1 MIGPL
6 SVGTGHQNA
15 FYCFAVICKYDSTVS
30 QPAPPADG
38 DIVRDFLSVADL
50 LAEPQLA
57 QLYAYFDRE
66 GAATVKEAMAAL
78 DLPQG
83 TAYSYVNRLVD
94 AGVVEITHDEQ
105 PRRYAAREIDLTVTT
120 AAGEYTIT
128 PALIDAVGR
137 RETDDDID
145 TYIDRHGVAGLAT
158 ALTYAVARERGETT
172 HRLMAEDL
180 DRSPLAAEI
189 ILQALRPVVTEHF
202 TVDASGGSL
211 DEIDLGDTTD
221 A

>member
-1 MIGPL
+1 M
-6 SVGTGHQNA
+6 
-15 FYCFAVICKYDSTVS
+15 S
-30 QPAPPADG
+30 QPATPADG

-50 LAEPQLA
+50 LDEPQLA
-57 QLYAYFDRE
+57 RLYAYFDRE
-66 GAATVKEAMAAL
+66 GAATVTDAMAAL

-105 PRRYAAREIDLTVTT
+105 PRRYTAREIDLTVTT

-158 ALTYAVARERGETT
+158 ALTYAVSRERGETT
-172 HRLMAEDL
+172 HRLMADDL
-180 DRSPLAAEI
+180 DISPLAAEL
-189 ILQALRPVVTEHF
+189 ILQALRPVVTEQYA
-202 TVDASGGSL
+202 TDASGGSL
-211 DEIDLGDTTD
+211 DEIDPNN
-221 A
+221 

>member
-1 MIGPL
+1 M
-6 SVGTGHQNA
+6 
-15 FYCFAVICKYDSTVS
+15 S
-30 QPAPPADG
+30 QPATPADG

-50 LAEPQLA
+50 LDEPQLA
-57 QLYAYFDRE
+57 RLYAYFDRE

-105 PRRYAAREIDLTVTT
+105 PRRYTAREIDLTVTT

-158 ALTYAVARERGETT
+158 ALTYAVSRERGETT
-172 HRLMAEDL
+172 HRLMADDL
-180 DRSPLAAEI
+180 DISPLAAEL
-189 ILQALRPVVTEHF
+189 ILQALRPVVTEQYA
-202 TVDASGGSL
+202 TDASGGSL
-211 DEIDLGDTTD
+211 DEIDPADTASD